1 MEGKK
6 FTLGAALLFEEI
18 SGKPIAQ
25 LKEYG
30 LADLLAM
37 LYSQE
42 FWDVQDRPSFDEFKM
57 MAGAWDLGE
66 LSQRLNAPFSPAA
79 AQ

>member
-6 FTLGAALLFEEI
+6 FTLGAALLYEEV
-18 SGKPIAQ
+18 SGKSVTNMQQ
-25 LKEYG
+25 LG
-30 LADLLAM
+30 LADMLGLLYA
-37 LYSQE
+37 QE

-57 MAGAWDLGE
+57 MAGSWDLNE
-66 LSQRLNAPFSPAA
+66 LTQRLNGPFSQPL

>member
-1 MEGKK
+1 MGKK
-6 FTLGAALLFEEI
+6 FTLGAALLFEEVA
-18 SGKPIAQ
+18 GKPLAE
-25 LKEYG
+25 LKQYG

-37 LYSQE
+37 LYAQE

-57 MAGAWDLGE
+57 MAGSWDLSD
-66 LSQRLNAPFSPAA
+66 LSERLNAPFSPPA